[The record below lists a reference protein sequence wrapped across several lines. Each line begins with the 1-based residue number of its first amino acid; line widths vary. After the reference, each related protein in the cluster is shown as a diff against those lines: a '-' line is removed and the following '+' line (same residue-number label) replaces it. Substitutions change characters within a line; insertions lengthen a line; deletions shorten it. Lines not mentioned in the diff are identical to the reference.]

1 MKSYLKLTILI
12 LIVTFTSCQDVV
24 DIEVQTAP
32 SRLVIEASL
41 DWEKGTLGN
50 EQTIKLSTSK
60 PYFDTTKNLGVIGAS
75 VKVTNDSNG
84 DEFIFTDQNNGDYIT
99 TEFVPI
105 INQSYTLEVI
115 YNEENYTATETLMS
129 VVDNVELSQSRED
142 GSDDEALEIKT
153 SFNDPE
159 AEENFYLLKFNERG
173 DLFSTFIN
181 VKDEFIN
188 GNEVSIIYEKEDDKD
203 SNTFVFEPGDVV
215 DVEVLGISEAYYDFI
230 GILIAQ
236 SEGVGLFGTT
246 PVSLK
251 GNCVNLTNPD
261 NYANGYF
268 RLTEVVKKTYTFK

>member
-84 DEFIFTDQNNGDYIT
+84 DEFIFTDQNNGNYIT